1 MTQNE
6 FNKLVNADIQRLM
19 APRKYTVDVEG
30 LKNHKYTIEVLA
42 SSEDDAIDV
51 VLINANDDFRLL
63 RCGEV
68 EVVL

>member
-19 APRKYTVDVEG
+19 APRKYLVDVQG
-30 LKNHKYTIEVLA
+30 LKNHRYTIDVLA
-42 SSEDDAIDV
+42 CSEDDAIDV
-51 VLINANDDFRLL
+51 VLMNANDDFRFL

-68 EVVL
+68 EVLV

>member
-6 FNKLVNADIQRLM
+6 FNKLVNSDIQRLM

-30 LKNHKYTIEVLA
+30 LKNHKYTIDVLA

-63 RCGEV
+63 LCGEV